1 VHQYPH
7 ICDVKLETFSFLLT
21 FEKVEVDANSDNIKG
36 VILDVM
42 GKYGLAS
49 AILTWL
55 PNGFVLNVML
65 ILCFKAFSLG

>member
-1 VHQYPH
+1 
-7 ICDVKLETFSFLLT
+7 LT
-21 FEKVEVDANSDNIKG
+21 FEKVEVDANFDNIKG

-49 AILTWL
+49 TILTWL

-65 ILCFKAFSLG
+65 ILCFKAFNVG